1 MSLATSS
8 ARPVAQQAWLWSTA
22 QIMSSDDTGIVVRPP
37 RGGGG
42 GQERAATVASGPR
55 SRWATAATALIGAV
69 VGAGGMLGGLYQRLE
84 SERSSAE
91 AASKI
96 AVTRS
101 NEAEAARQAE
111 AKAVVEAKAAGAR
124 AEAAQTELATARA
137 TAEKAIAEKAKEAQ
151 ELESK
156 LAALV
161 GEQGEVSQ
169 AGGAIRLELV
179 DKVLFSTGNAELT
192 ERGKKMLGKVG
203 SALAE
208 LSDKQIWVQGHTDD
222 QPITPDKGVQP
233 TFPTNWELSAARA
246 LTVVHYLQEVSKI
259 DPQRLAAVAFGE
271 YRPISRTRA
280 KNRRIELVLYPKI
293 DVRPR

>member
-1 MSLATSS
+1 
-8 ARPVAQQAWLWSTA
+8 
-22 QIMSSDDTGIVVRPP
+22 MSSDDTGIVVRPP
-37 RGGGG
+37 KSGGGS
-42 GQERAATVASGPR
+42 QERAATVTSGPR
-55 SRWATAATALIGAV
+55 ARWATAATALVGVV

-84 SERSSAE
+84 SEKASAE
-91 AASKI
+91 AASKV

-111 AKAVVEAKAAGAR
+111 AKAVVEAKAAAAL
-124 AEAAQTELATARA
+124 AEAAQAELATARA

-151 ELESK
+151 ELERK
-156 LAALV
+156 LAALL

-179 DKVLFSTGNAELT
+179 DKVLFSTGDAELT
-192 ERGKKMLGKVG
+192 ERGKKVLGKVG

>member
-1 MSLATSS
+1 
-8 ARPVAQQAWLWSTA
+8 
-22 QIMSSDDTGIVVRPP
+22 MSSDDTGIVVRPP
-37 RGGGG
+37 KRGGGEG
-42 GQERAATVASGPR
+42 TREATVGSGLR
-55 SRWATAATALIGAV
+55 SKWAMVATALGGVA
-69 VGAGGMLGGLYQRLE
+69 VGAGGMLGGLYQRMA
-84 SERSSAE
+84 SEREE
-91 AASKI
+91 AAEVQRV
-96 AVTRS
+96 AATRS
-101 NEAEAARQAE
+101 AEAEAARQAQ
-111 AKAVVEAKAAGAR
+111 AQAVVEAKAAAAR
-124 AEAAQTELATARA
+124 AEAAQAELATARA
-137 TAEKAIAEKAKEAQ
+137 TAEKAIAEKAKEA
-151 ELESK
+151 EALESK

-192 ERGKKMLGKVG
+192 ERGKKVLSKVG

-208 LSDKQIWVQGHTDD
+208 ISDKQIWVQGHTDD

-246 LTVVHYLQEVSKI
+246 LTVVHYLQDVSKI

-280 KNRRIELVLYPKI
+280 KNRRIELVLYPKL